1 MLSRTWNYWL
11 ALLCLSLLFENS
23 KGAAIIYGSVM
34 WATKHVLFFIEI
46 LCVLMFSIWL
56 DSGRSFPSA
65 RIPFLLK
72 ISLAGLKFNLYPW
85 HSPEFILFCFSLPE
99 NKIMILSPYFAVDL
113 SVGNWFFFPL
123 FGAWEFQN
131 RQTLCS
137 LFLISRSP
145 CTWSLMDILVYGYW
159 IFLGRLVVLVRCFKS
174 LSPFVIVIYLSENFI
189 GS

>member
-113 SVGNWFFFPL
+113 SVGNWFFSPSLVLGNFRTDKLYAVCSWSPEVHVL
-123 FGAWEFQN
+123 DRWWIS
-131 RQTLCS
+131 LCTATES
-137 LFLISRSP
+137 FWGDWL
-145 CTWSLMDILVYGYW
+145 C
-159 IFLGRLVVLVRCFKS
+159 
-174 LSPFVIVIYLSENFI
+174 
-189 GS
+189 